1 MLKIC
6 FVTSELAP
14 LAKVGG
20 LADVSQALPAALA
33 QLGHDVRVILPRY
46 RELKTDSDR
55 QFVNLDNTIALE
67 FGSRAHSFQ
76 ILETDFP
83 DKDPSSQAP
92 RLFLVD
98 CPELF
103 DRTGIYGNQA
113 DEHLRF
119 LMLSRGAIEICQR
132 LKWAPDIFHVNDWQ
146 TAMLPLLLKTV
157 YGWDSLFHSTRSV
170 LTIHNI
176 GHQGIF
182 PTDVLED
189 LNLGDAETLLHQ
201 QDLSEGHINFLK
213 TGLLYSDLLTAVS
226 PTYAKEIQTSEY
238 GMGLEHLLSARRS
251 VLHGIVN
258 GIDTEVWNPSTD
270 NLIPAQFSAADRS
283 GKQHNKFSLLETMG
297 LEPNHSAPVIG
308 IVSRL
313 TAQKGFETLYE
324 SMPILLS
331 ENDVRLVVLG
341 SGQPEYT
348 RFFQTLQTQFS
359 DKMAFHDGFDNQ
371 LAHLIEAGS
380 DIFLMPSRYEP
391 CGLNQMYS
399 QNYGTIPVVRNTG
412 GLADTVSQYDETTG
426 QGTGILF
433 DDFTNQGVLWAVR
446 RALELYQ
453 DPEQWYQL
461 VSNAMFQDFS
471 WNKSAQQ
478 YAQIFERLSNL
489 SVLKQ

>member
-157 YGWDSLFHSTRSV
+157 YGWDSLFHSTRSI

-176 GHQGIF
+176 GHQGI
-182 PTDVLED
+182 
-189 LNLGDAETLLHQ
+189 Q
-201 QDLSEGHINFLK
+201 
-213 TGLLYSDLLTAVS
+213 
-226 PTYAKEIQTSEY
+226 
-238 GMGLEHLLSARRS
+238 
-251 VLHGIVN
+251 IV
-258 GIDTEVWNPSTD
+258 
-270 NLIPAQFSAADRS
+270 
-283 GKQHNKFSLLETMG
+283 
-297 LEPNHSAPVIG
+297 
-308 IVSRL
+308 
-313 TAQKGFETLYE
+313 
-324 SMPILLS
+324 
-331 ENDVRLVVLG
+331 
-341 SGQPEYT
+341 
-348 RFFQTLQTQFS
+348 
-359 DKMAFHDGFDNQ
+359 
-371 LAHLIEAGS
+371 
-380 DIFLMPSRYEP
+380 
-391 CGLNQMYS
+391 C
-399 QNYGTIPVVRNTG
+399 
-412 GLADTVSQYDETTG
+412 
-426 QGTGILF
+426 
-433 DDFTNQGVLWAVR
+433 
-446 RALELYQ
+446 
-453 DPEQWYQL
+453 
-461 VSNAMFQDFS
+461 
-471 WNKSAQQ
+471 
-478 YAQIFERLSNL
+478 
-489 SVLKQ
+489 